1 MASAP
6 FPNGATDGDV
16 FFHNDKVCL
25 YHKISNTWECRT
37 IGSMNLPDATSK
49 RIQQIYGSRE
59 SNRKAI

>member
-25 YHKISNTWECRT
+25 YHKVTNTWECRT
-37 IGSMNLPDATSK
+37 IGALNLPDATSK
-49 RIQQIYGSRE
+49 RIQKIYGS
-59 SNRKAI
+59 